1 MKELEY
7 KRSQFEFK
15 AAEDDTL
22 HIRAY
27 ALVFGNVDSYG
38 DVIDSKACDAYLNSE
53 DAARTK
59 LCYQHNM
66 ENVIGVITEKGV
78 DATGLWFEADILPT
92 SLGKDVIMLMK
103 AGAINEIS
111 IGYRANEYHYEK
123 REGYDYDLRILDAIT
138 IAEISPVT
146 RAANPK
152 AVITDIKA
160 E

>member
-7 KRSQFEFK
+7 KTSRFEVK
-15 AAEDDTL
+15 AAEDDAL

-38 DVIDSKACDAYLNSE
+38 DVIASKACDAYLNSE

-78 DATGLWFEADILPT
+78 DATGMWFEADILPT

-123 REGYDYDLRILDAIT
+123 REGPADTRI
-138 IAEISPVT
+138 
-146 RAANPK
+146 AARHYASRVSK
-152 AVITDIKA
+152 APCTFRGRLPRDGGTA
-160 E
+160 L